1 MPQSR
6 RRFTPEYKAEV
17 VQLMRTSGKS
27 VAQISRD
34 LGINKGS
41 LHEWLKQADVDT
53 GRREGL
59 TTAEREE
66 LIKARREIRVLRE
79 ERDILRKAAAF
90 FAQETR

>member
-1 MPQSR
+1 MAQTR

-27 VAQISRD
+27 IAQIARD

-41 LHEWLKQADVDT
+41 LHEWLRQADVDT
-53 GRREGL
+53 GKREGL

-66 LIKARREIRVLRE
+66 LARARREIKVLRE

-90 FAQETR
+90 FAAETR